1 MWINAFTS
9 SQGILEKQSLHEIVT
24 KRKMDFK
31 THCKHVFGTYVEAHD
46 DSTVINN
53 MALRTYICISLGL
66 SRNIQGSQK
75 VFGIY
80 TGKVQKLRKLI
91 ENSNAKPGITQDECM
106 GSTVKKGGVQKNLV
120 YSIGPNNGFNGI
132 KMKLNMMK
140 V

>member
-1 MWINAFTS
+1 
-9 SQGILEKQSLHEIVT
+9 
-24 KRKMDFK
+24 MDFK

-80 TGKVQKLRKLI
+80 TGKVQKLIKLI
-91 ENSNAKPGITQDECM
+91 EFPMPNRVLHRMNAW
-106 GSTVKKGGVQKNLV
+106 VQQ
-120 YSIGPNNGFNGI
+120 
-132 KMKLNMMK
+132 
-140 V
+140 